1 MTSLHCP
8 DCLTESPQGSRAC
21 DECGRLFRGEPT
33 TMLGT
38 SGTAPATSAA
48 AVVKPPQ
55 EVGTETETETESG
68 GSLLQAETMLQNRY
82 RITQLLGQG
91 GMGAIYLAIDTRFS
105 SRTCV
110 IKEMLDHFNDP
121 EQRAQATE
129 SFHREA
135 DFLASLRHPG
145 IPEVY
150 DRFTE
155 SNRHYLVMEYINGV
169 DLEQRLIDNGGPFQE
184 KDVINWMIQT
194 LDVLSYLHHQK
205 PPIIY
210 RDMKPANIITTSW
223 GKVYLIDFGI
233 ARFFNPVSRGTMI
246 GTQGYA
252 PPEQYRGQVE
262 PRSDLYAAGATMHY
276 MLTGRDPQNEAPF
289 SFPPVRTLN
298 PEISEE
304 MEDVI
309 LKTLDPELE
318 NRYESADEML
328 SQLMLMAGDNSDVIR
343 ECPHC
348 GQKSSITRQFCPH
361 CKQYISKKAHVL
373 NPKNGSGTLVK
384 DAAGQHINKSGS
396 ATAALDEGNR
406 AATATNL
413 AVPTSPINLN
423 LKMVPVKHIALGVAG
438 VAALVVLGLVAPK
451 FLGGAPGAAVSEGQ
465 ALIGEA
471 DADKSAG
478 VSAYRSGDYQG
489 AIVAFGQAVQKHPG
503 DGEAR
508 IYLQNS
514 YLKLNKVPTFKL
526 AIAGSFTGAHKAK
539 GDAQL
544 QGAAFAQEA
553 INGSDQSPRVLL
565 ELADDR
571 SDSDAAL
578 AVSRLVADDQE
589 VAGVVGHLDSQST
602 WTALPMYNLA
612 GLPVISP
619 TSTSS
624 QLSGLSP
631 NFFRLSPDDG
641 LQGAALARYV
651 TGPMK
656 AQAITVLVPDANP
669 HQQGL
674 ASSFQTQ
681 AEASGAGVERITFTA
696 NADWNQIVS
705 TIKAQQPTA
714 IFLAGTH
721 LDALALSKAK
731 AAAGITAPIVGGDSL
746 YLPELLADGGE
757 SVEGLVCGT
766 YYYADLATPAAQRF
780 EADFKNKLGNAA
792 NSRAALTYEAVQLFA
807 QAARVGGSSR
817 EAIAHYIKS
826 HGRQGFDGLSGHASL
841 DAKGNVR
848 RPLFLMQVKQ
858 GQFVPLTHVVL

>member
-8 DCLTESPQGSRAC
+8 ECLTENPPELRSC
-21 DECGRLFRGEPT
+21 VECGHPFKGEPT
-33 TMLGT
+33 TMLGQ
-38 SGTAPATSAA
+38 GATAPATSAA
-48 AVVKPPQ
+48 KVVPQQ
-55 EVGTETETETESG
+55 EVEPEVEDPSSG
-68 GSLLQAETMLQNRY
+68 LLPSDTMLQNRY

-91 GMGAIYLAIDTRFS
+91 GMGAVYIAIDTRFS

-135 DFLASLRHPG
+135 DFLATLRHPG

-169 DLEQRLIDNGGPFQE
+169 DLEQRLIDNGGPFVE
-184 KDVINWMIQT
+184 KDVINWMIQV
-194 LDVLSYLHHQK
+194 LDVLSYLHHQN
-205 PPIIY
+205 PAIIY
-210 RDMKPANIITTSW
+210 RDMKPANVLATTW
-223 GKVYLIDFGI
+223 GKVSLVDFGI

-262 PRSDLYAAGATMHY
+262 PRSDLYALGATMHY
-276 MLTGRDPQNEAPF
+276 LLTGRDPQNEAPF

-298 PEISEE
+298 PEVSEDME
-304 MEDVI
+304 MVI
-309 LKTLDPELE
+309 LKALDPELE
-318 NRYESADEML
+318 NRYASADEML
-328 SQLMLMAGDNSDVIR
+328 SELMGLAGDDSTAVR

-348 GQKSSITRQFCPH
+348 GQRSSITRQFCPH

-373 NPKNGSGTLVK
+373 NPKNQSGALVK
-384 DAAGQHINKSGS
+384 DASGVHLNKPIV
-396 ATAALDEGNR
+396 ATAKLDEGNA

-413 AVPTSPINLN
+413 AVPTGPTSFRLYSVRPFVIGGAA
-423 LKMVPVKHIALGVAG
+423 V
-438 VAALVVLGLVAPK
+438 VAALILAGVGYKL
-451 FLGGAPGAAVSEGQ
+451 LGGASHDVVSEG
-465 ALIGEA
+465 AAIV
-471 DADKSAG
+471 
-478 VSAYRSGDYQG
+478 VSADSDKNAGAAAYKAGDFKK
-489 AIVAFGQAVQKHPG
+489 AIVSFSAAVQKHPG

-514 YLKLNKVPTFKL
+514 YLRANRAPVFKL
-526 AIAGSFTGAHKAK
+526 AVAGSFSGPFKAK
-539 GDAQL
+539 GEAEL

-553 INGSDQSPRVLL
+553 INGGDQNPRVLL
-565 ELADDR
+565 ELADDK
-571 SDSDAAL
+571 SDDEGSV
-578 AVSRLVADDQE
+578 AVATQVADDQE
-589 VAGVVGHLDSQST
+589 VAGVVGHLDSNAT
-602 WTALPMYNLA
+602 WKALPLYNLA
-612 GLPVISP
+612 GMPVISP

-631 NFFRLSPDDG
+631 NFFRLSPDDD
-641 LQGAALARYV
+641 LEGAALARYV
-651 TGPMK
+651 VGGMK
-656 AQAITVLVPDANP
+656 AEVVTVLTPEGNP

-674 ASSFQTQ
+674 ANSFATQ
-681 AEASGAGVERITFTA
+681 AANSGAQVDRVSFTPES
-696 NADWNQIVS
+696 DWTQVMA
-705 TIKAQQPTA
+705 TVKAQQPDV
-714 IFLAGTH
+714 IFLAGSH
-721 LDALALSKAK
+721 FDALALAKAK
-731 AAAGITAPIVGGDSL
+731 AAAGVDAEVVGGDAL
-746 YLPELLADGGE
+746 YLPELLAEGNGT
-757 SVEGLVCGT
+757 VEGLICGT
-766 YYYADLATPAAQRF
+766 YYHPELNTPAATRF

-858 GQFVPLTHVVL
+858 GRFVPLTHVVL